1 MHKYVLKRILMMIP
15 IILGI
20 TFIVYFILALTP
32 GDPAKMILG
41 QGATQEQIEVMREQM
56 GLNDPVVVRY
66 LKYMWGV
73 LHGDF
78 GTSYSTRE
86 PVFAMVLSRFPYTF
100 KLAVLSMIV
109 TVAISIPLGVY
120 SAVKQNTLGDSS
132 VMVLSMLLAATPKFW
147 LGLLLMLVFSV
158 KLGWFPTSGL

>member
-73 LHGDF
+73 L
-78 GTSYSTRE
+78 
-86 PVFAMVLSRFPYTF
+86 L
-100 KLAVLSMIV
+100 
-109 TVAISIPLGVY
+109 
-120 SAVKQNTLGDSS
+120 
-132 VMVLSMLLAATPKFW
+132 
-147 LGLLLMLVFSV
+147 
-158 KLGWFPTSGL
+158 